1 MKRGEG
7 VKTTTYDKHRIYM
20 FDREAQGVCEVQPVE
35 RLASVIQIQ
44 IVIRDKPTDLE
55 YWNGV
60 A

>member
-1 MKRGEG
+1 
-7 VKTTTYDKHRIYM
+7 M